1 MFGYVRGLFSAD
13 LAIDLGTA
21 NTLVYVKGQGIL
33 LNEPSVVAITEIR
46 GKSQVLAVGEE
57 AKTMLG
63 KTPGNIR
70 AIRPMAD
77 GVIADF
83 DVAEEMIKHFIRK
96 VHKRSTLV
104 SPQVVVCVPSGATA
118 VNIGSD
124 LNTGT
129 GPATSYSGGPDLQWV
144 GANTGAAN
152 AQSTVVL
159 NFRHKPA
166 TTNQCVYQLYVATT
180 NGNTMYINWVNHNSH
195 IILMEMNG

>member
-1 MFGYVRGLFSAD
+1 MSTLFVNNLNTATGSTITVPTGKKLVVTDTGGLD
-13 LAIDLGTA
+13 VPGTA
-21 NTLVYVKGQGIL
+21 VQHAFNQKTNTSGSELTTSSTTHVAVPNPTGTITPKFSDSTIIGMMTFNFWFGATGVADTIRTQIRC
-33 LNEPSVVAITEIR
+33 SV
-46 GKSQVLAVGEE
+46 G
-57 AKTMLG
+57 
-63 KTPGNIR
+63 
-70 AIRPMAD
+70 
-77 GVIADF
+77 
-83 DVAEEMIKHFIRK
+83 
-96 VHKRSTLV
+96 
-104 SPQVVVCVPSGATA
+104 GATA